1 MNKNLLKNYIFIT
14 LISFSFLVYNFYFD
28 QGYWYDEWATLLSSD
43 PRVPTNEIFLRLNGI
58 YEGKYWLGSEENVP
72 SYYYLLLRFFF
83 FLFGFTTE
91 NGRLFSIIF
100 FILTVLI
107 FSILAKDIIGKKN
120 HYFAILILALNP
132 FLLWMANETRVDTF
146 ALFFS
151 TLNVYLFFKLIQN
164 NKKKYFIFL
173 TLSNLVMLSIYP
185 LTFSI
190 FFSQIFFLFYKKFIL
205 KNIEKKVF
213 ISYILIF
220 VLSFILYLILNYE
233 YLALKFFFQRP
244 FYVNLQ
250 IEFFFSLFFNIFFG
264 NKYFGAI
271 YLLFFLIL
279 LIKNLK
285 NIFKDEI
292 ILFLSVIIVST
303 YSMVVISSF
312 YFTPIASPRY
322 IIFIIPILIL
332 WLIKNVF
339 ITKKIIINKIIIY
352 SLIIFP
358 IINILF
364 TNNDRPVKKPPI
376 KEALHIIQDNNT
388 KNIYV
393 PYSKYYYLYISRI
406 GDVANNKYKLIKNRD
421 IYSTNIKKFAHLC
434 MNNPR
439 FRVGNL
445 ILPDEKECNIRFNNY
460 KVENIIKINDF
471 IITFF
476 HIK

>member
-1 MNKNLLKNYIFIT
+1 
-14 LISFSFLVYNFYFD
+14 
-28 QGYWYDEWATLLSSD
+28 
-43 PRVPTNEIFLRLNGI
+43 
-58 YEGKYWLGSEENVP
+58 
-72 SYYYLLLRFFF
+72 
-83 FLFGFTTE
+83 
-91 NGRLFSIIF
+91 
-100 FILTVLI
+100 
-107 FSILAKDIIGKKN
+107 
-120 HYFAILILALNP
+120 
-132 FLLWMANETRVDTF
+132 MANETRVDTF

-244 FYVNLQ
+244 FYVKLQ

-393 PYSKYYYLYISRI
+393 PYSK
-406 GDVANNKYKLIKNRD
+406 
-421 IYSTNIKKFAHLC
+421 
-434 MNNPR
+434 
-439 FRVGNL
+439 
-445 ILPDEKECNIRFNNY
+445 
-460 KVENIIKINDF
+460 
-471 IITFF
+471 
-476 HIK
+476 

>member
-1 MNKNLLKNYIFIT
+1 MNKKLLKNYIFLTFIT
-14 LISFSFLVYNFYFD
+14 FSFLVYNFYFD

-43 PRVPTNEIFLRLNGI
+43 PRVPINEIFLRINGI

-83 FLFGFTTE
+83 SLFGFTAE

-107 FSILAKDIIGKKN
+107 FSILSRNVLGKKN
-120 HYFAILILALNP
+120 HFFAILILSLNP
-132 FLLWMANETRVDTF
+132 LLLWMANETRVDTF

-151 TLNVYLFFKLIQN
+151 TLNVYLFFKSIQN

-173 TLSNLVMLSIYP
+173 WLSNVVTLSIYP

-205 KNIEKKVF
+205 KNINKKIV

-220 VLSFILYLILNYE
+220 FSSFIFYLVLNYE
-233 YLALKFFFQRP
+233 YLALKFFFERP
-244 FYVNLQ
+244 SYVRLE
-250 IEFFFSLFFNIFFG
+250 IKFFFSFYFNTFFG

-271 YLLFFLIL
+271 YLLLFLVL
-279 LIKNLK
+279 LIKNFK
-285 NIFKDEI
+285 NIFKNEI
-292 ILFLSVIIVST
+292 ILFLSIIIIST
-303 YSMVVISSF
+303 YSMVIISSL

-332 WLIKNVF
+332 WIMKNIF
-339 ITKKIIINKIIIY
+339 ISEKIIINKIVIY

-358 IINILF
+358 ILNILF

-376 KEALHIIQDNNT
+376 KEAFHIIENNNT

-393 PYSKYYYLYISRI
+393 PYSKYFYLYISRI
-406 GDVANNKYKLIKNRD
+406 RDVTNKRYKLIKIED
-421 IYSTNIKKFAHLC
+421 IDSANIKKFAHLC

-439 FRVGNL
+439 FKVGNL

-460 KVENIIKINDF
+460 EVENIIKINDF

-476 HIK
+476 QIK

>member
-1 MNKNLLKNYIFIT
+1 MTKNLLKNYIFIA

-43 PRVPTNEIFLRLNGI
+43 PRVTTNEIFLRINGI
-58 YEGKYWLGSEENVP
+58 YNGKYSLGSEENVP

-107 FSILAKDIIGKKN
+107 FSILSRNILGKKN
-120 HYFAILILALNP
+120 HYFAILILSLNP
-132 FLLWMANETRVDTF
+132 LLLWMANETRVDTF

-151 TLNVYLFFKLIQN
+151 TLNVYLFFKSIQN

-173 TLSNLVMLSIYP
+173 TLSNLVMLSVYP
-185 LTFSI
+185 LTISI
-190 FFSQIFFLFYKKFIL
+190 FLSQIFFLFYKKFIF
-205 KNIEKKVF
+205 KNIDKKKF
-213 ISYILIF
+213 IFNILIF
-220 VLSFILYLILNYE
+220 LLSFILYLIINYE
-233 YLALKFFFQRP
+233 YLALKFGFERPHYATLNIRFF
-244 FYVNLQ
+244 Y
-250 IEFFFSLFFNIFFG
+250 SLYFNIFFG
-264 NKYFGAI
+264 NKYFGII

-279 LIKNLK
+279 LIKNFK
-285 NIFKDEI
+285 KIFINEI
-292 ILFLSVIIVST
+292 ILFLSITIFST
-303 YSMVVISSF
+303 YSMVVVSCL

-322 IIFIIPILIL
+322 IVFIIPILIL
-332 WLIKNVF
+332 WLIKNIF
-339 ITKKIIINKIIIY
+339 ITKKIIINKIVIY
-352 SLIIFP
+352 SLIIIP
-358 IINILF
+358 IVNILF

-376 KEALHIIQDNNT
+376 KNALNIIQDNNT

-406 GDVANNKYKLIKNRD
+406 GDVVNNKYKLINNRD

-434 MNNPR
+434 LNNPR

-460 KVENIIKINDF
+460 NVEKIIKINDF

-476 HIK
+476 QIK

>member
-1 MNKNLLKNYIFIT
+1 MTKNLLKNYIFIA
-14 LISFSFLVYNFYFD
+14 LISFLFLVYNFYFD

-43 PRVPTNEIFLRLNGI
+43 PRVTTNEIFLRINGI

-83 FLFGFTTE
+83 SLFGFTTE

-107 FSILAKDIIGKKN
+107 FSILSRNILGKKN
-120 HYFAILILALNP
+120 HYFAILILSLNP
-132 FLLWMANETRVDTF
+132 LLLWMANETRVDTF

-151 TLNVYLFFKLIQN
+151 TLNVYLFFKSIQN

-173 TLSNLVMLSIYP
+173 TLSNLVMLSVYP

-190 FFSQIFFLFYKKFIL
+190 FFSQIFFLFCKKFIF
-205 KNIEKKVF
+205 KNIDKKIF

-244 FYVNLQ
+244 FYVKLQ
-250 IEFFFSLFFNIFFG
+250 EEFFFSFFFNIFFG

-271 YLLFFLIL
+271 YLLLFLIL

-285 NIFKDEI
+285 NIFINEI
-292 ILFLSVIIVST
+292 ILFLSIVIFST
-303 YSMVVISSF
+303 YSMVVVSSL

-332 WLIKNVF
+332 WLIKNIF
-339 ITKKIIINKIIIY
+339 ITEKIIIKKIVIY
-352 SLIIFP
+352 SLIIVP
-358 IINILF
+358 IVNILF

-393 PYSKYYYLYISRI
+393 PYSKYYYLYISRM
-406 GDVANNKYKLIKNRD
+406 GDVVNNKYKLINNRD

-434 MNNPR
+434 LNNPR

-445 ILPDEKECNIRFNNY
+445 ILSDEKECNTRFNNY
-460 KVENIIKINDF
+460 NVEKIIKINDF

-476 HIK
+476 QIK